1 MAIATNNSRVYASLQ
16 LKNKKDSMYLV
27 IGKTSPWTNED
38 APPATDPNTS
48 TLQEVVGYKKVSKAS
63 LCREYVADDEN
74 KYPVISYGTRK
85 FTLIPDEDA
94 YREKAWM
101 VYIESEIVGDELPL
115 GTFRQVGLH
124 TDLVPKTG
132 VDKDALLPSEV
143 TNAGILQFFENRQ
156 QQNRTA
162 EITVREKFI
171 VTMENGKTLK
181 A

>member
-1 MAIATNNSRVYASLQ
+1 M
-16 LKNKKDSMYLV
+16 
-27 IGKTSPWTNED
+27 
-38 APPATDPNTS
+38 
-48 TLQEVVGYKKVSKAS
+48 
-63 LCREYVADDEN
+63 
-74 KYPVISYGTRK
+74 
-85 FTLIPDEDA
+85 IPDEDA

-171 VTMENGKTLK
+171 ITMENGRTLT
-181 A
+181 

>member
-1 MAIATNNSRVYASLQ
+1 MAIATNNSRVYAALQ

-27 IGKTSPWTNED
+27 IGKTSAWTNEST
-38 APPATDPNTS
+38 PPETDPNTS
-48 TLQEVVGYKKVSKAS
+48 SLQEVVGYKKVGKVS
-63 LCREYVADDEN
+63 LCREYAESDGS
-74 KYPVISYGTRK
+74 KYPIINYGSQKFVLIS
-85 FTLIPDEDA
+85 DSDA
-94 YREKAWM
+94 YTEKAYM
-101 VYIESEIVGDELPL
+101 VYIETELSGTELPV

-124 TDLVPKTG
+124 TDLVPKSG
-132 VDKDALLPSEV
+132 VTKEALLPNEV

-162 EITVREKFI
+162 DVTIREKFI